1 MVSKSLRGA
10 TALAAALFLLSGCAT
25 RLPWSEE
32 KPGGTNAAFH
42 TENNV
47 IVMESVTIEHHP
59 GKFLFSTSLP
69 HTAVSVPFATTIGTP
84 GPGGYLVQF
93 GRKATIHT
101 APATVDLQGA
111 ADAVL
116 GVDTWLGP
124 VVSIDYHKGLIS
136 FDRDVS
142 MRDDMVISRY
152 DGPPSV
158 SVRVGLQPVQAVV
171 DTASPDTLTLPLSYG
186 SAGRGRVSVLMGGI
200 DFGSVDVRFADVAD
214 PHVGN
219 RLLSKFL
226 VLIDQSRH
234 QVALWRDPRTPAGV

>member
-1 MVSKSLRGA
+1 V
-10 TALAAALFLLSGCAT
+10 TAALLLLAGCVT
-25 RLPWSEE
+25 RLPWSDE

-42 TENNV
+42 TENNL

-69 HTAVSVPFATTIGTP
+69 HTAISLPFATALGTA

-93 GRKATIHT
+93 GRKATTHT
-101 APATVDLQGA
+101 ALATVDLRGA

-116 GVDTWLGP
+116 GVDIWLGP
-124 VVSIDYHKGLIS
+124 VVSIDYRKGLIS
-136 FDRDVS
+136 FDRDIS
-142 MRDDMVISRY
+142 LRDDMVVSRY

-158 SVRVGLQPVQAVV
+158 SIRVGRQPVQAVV

-186 SAGRGRVSVLMGGI
+186 APGRGSVSVLMGGI
-200 DFGSVDVRFADVAD
+200 DFGAVDVRFADVAD
-214 PHVGN
+214 ARVGN